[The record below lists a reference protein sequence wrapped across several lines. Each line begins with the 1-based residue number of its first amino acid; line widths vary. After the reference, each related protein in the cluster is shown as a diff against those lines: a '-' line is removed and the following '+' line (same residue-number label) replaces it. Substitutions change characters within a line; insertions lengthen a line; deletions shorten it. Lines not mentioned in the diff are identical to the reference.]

1 MSKTDRIVFSGKEH
15 FSYFEEQFEA
25 RIFHLKLNKI
35 LDETVDY
42 RNFMPSLR
50 PNASSDQKQAAI
62 DKRKEIFEEKRLHIW
77 YELVQAL
84 DKKSV
89 LFLRSYKGNDSK
101 AWDVLRKMF
110 KSFERPRLQK
120 LISELTTL
128 KKNSNETVIDYFTRA
143 EEIQYNLEQTL
154 ISIILKGLPKQFETF
169 STIAK
174 FSRDEKSL
182 DELKRDLVNFDS
194 ERQVIEK
201 EHAFNSENR
210 VCFKCHKRGHVW
222 KQCRQNVSSRRD
234 SEDRARKIQCY
245 ECKEFGHIAK
255 YCQAKKKFIS
265 KTKREQQNLV
275 AETEAHLSFL
285 SGVSPG
291 EDLVVDSGATSKMIK
306 DRDMFV
312 SLDENFKGS
321 VSNANFSESQILGKG
336 EVRFRVKDEKGEFKM
351 IELKDT
357 LYVPE
362 NSRNLLNVSKMKKAG
377 AEVVF
382 GASSIV
388 RQGNG
393 SVYPL

>member
-1 MSKTDRIVFSGKEH
+1 MSKTDRIVFSGKEED
-15 FSYFEEQFEA
+15 FSYFAEQFEA

-42 RNFMPSLR
+42 RNFMASLR
-50 PNASSDQKQAAI
+50 RNASSDQKQAAI
-62 DKRKEIFEEKRLHIW
+62 DKGKEIFEEKQLHIW

-89 LFLRSYKGNDSK
+89 LFLRPYKGNGSK
-101 AWDVLRKMF
+101 AWDVLRKRF

-128 KKNSNETVIDYFTRA
+128 KKNSNETVIDYLTRA
-143 EEIQYNLEQTL
+143 EEIQYNLEQVNEEVSDKML
-154 ISIILKGLPKQFETF
+154 ISIFLKGLPKQFKTF

-210 VCFKCHKRGHVW
+210 VCFKCQKRGHVS
-222 KQCRQNVSSRRD
+222 KQCRENLSSRRD
-234 SEDRARKIQCY
+234 SEGRARKIQCY

-275 AETEAHLSFL
+275 AETGSF
-285 SGVSPG
+285 
-291 EDLVVDSGATSKMIK
+291 
-306 DRDMFV
+306 
-312 SLDENFKGS
+312 
-321 VSNANFSESQILGKG
+321 
-336 EVRFRVKDEKGEFKM
+336 
-351 IELKDT
+351 
-357 LYVPE
+357 
-362 NSRNLLNVSKMKKAG
+362 
-377 AEVVF
+377 
-382 GASSIV
+382 
-388 RQGNG
+388 
-393 SVYPL
+393 